1 MEVVI
6 DGIEYVPK
14 EQKEEP
20 RQIDWNKVAS
30 HVPVR
35 GYMEEYERE
44 CTAATG
50 VTGFL
55 EEYDDES
62 KMFLVSGRWKSA
74 AHLRTGLW
82 VPHISDECPLPD
94 GVMVEAVL
102 RDGGEISRPAE
113 LFRWSFTG
121 TGGDIIRFRVTGLAE
136 GWRW

>member
-20 RQIDWNKVAS
+20 RQIDWSKVAS

-35 GYMEEYERE
+35 VWDCDEDNKDM
-44 CTAATG
+44 
-50 VTGFL
+50 GFL
-55 EEYDDES
+55 NNYRPGNVS
-62 KMFLVSGRWKSA
+62 PFLLLFGA
-74 AHLRTGLW
+74 AWRHADLLTDLW

-102 RDGGEISRPAE
+102 RDGGEISRPAK
-113 LFRWSFTG
+113 LIRWSFTG